1 MGWLVSI
8 LLVIVGGVIG
18 FFASRFGLGQ
28 RGNSTDLVTQLEDT
42 KQQFDAYRRDVADH
56 MATARQLSEQVA
68 EVQTKLSKFLGE
80 SEDFLQSDKEWQQ
93 PLPFFSEGT
102 MKQLRQSNLLE
113 PEPERRDK
121 KIDESGYDEPPR
133 DYSEPGS
140 GLFSPSQQEKA

>member
-1 MGWLVSI
+1 MGWLVGV

-18 FFASRFGLGQ
+18 FFASRFWLGKQ
-28 RGNSTDLVTQLEDT
+28 GSSTELATQLDDT
-42 KQQFDAYRRDVADH
+42 KQQFDAYRRDVVDH
-56 MATARQLSEQVA
+56 IATARQLSEQVA
-68 EVQTKLSKFLGE
+68 EVQAKLSKFLDE

-113 PEPERRDK
+113 PEPERRRVSDTV
-121 KIDESGYDEPPR
+121 DGHDEPPR

-140 GLFSPSQQEKA
+140 GLFSPQHKEHV

>member
-18 FFASRFGLGQ
+18 FFASRFWLAQGGH
-28 RGNSTDLVTQLEDT
+28 SSSLVTQLEDT
-42 KQQFDAYRRDVADH
+42 KQQFDAYRRDVSDH

-68 EVQTKLSKFLGE
+68 EIQAKLNKFLAE
-80 SEDFLQSDKEWQQ
+80 SDDFLQSDKEWQQ

-113 PEPERRDK
+113 PEPERRKQADT
-121 KIDESGYDEPPR
+121 SHDEPPR

-140 GLFSPSQQEKA
+140 GLFSPNHKEKA